1 MKRFELLLAGSLA
14 AVLLSPPPAG
24 AEVPYKCGTGTL
36 RDVDAVIE
44 TFPAERHTRVVTKI
58 NKRGE
63 RETHAD
69 TSSGERHEKMYT
81 VTVQLEDMSYTAQSS
96 GNFWNFDPTR
106 LVINDPIGLCV
117 DRNQIILRRPDGKDY
132 KARIVRAVRTQASNQ
147 EGGRTPFAL
156 P

>member
-1 MKRFELLLAGSLA
+1 MKRFELLLAGSCA
-14 AVLLSPPPAG
+14 AVLLLPPAAG

-36 RDVDAVIE
+36 RDVDAVVEI
-44 TFPAERHTRVVTKI
+44 FPVEKHTHVVTKI
-58 NKRGE
+58 NKRGQ
-63 RETHAD
+63 REVD
-69 TSSGERHEKMYT
+69 VNTSSGERHERTYT

-132 KARIVRAVRTQASNQ
+132 KARIVRAVRTQASN
-147 EGGRTPFAL
+147 
-156 P
+156 

>member
-1 MKRFELLLAGSLA
+1 M
-14 AVLLSPPPAG
+14 
-24 AEVPYKCGTGTL
+24 

-44 TFPAERHTRVVTKI
+44 TFPAERHTHVVTKT
-58 NKRGE
+58 NKRGQ
-63 RETHAD
+63 REVDVD
-69 TSSGERHEKMYT
+69 TSSGERHEKTYT

-132 KARIVRAVRTQASNQ
+132 KARIVRAVRTQASN
-147 EGGRTPFAL
+147 
-156 P
+156 